1 MKTAQRI
8 GVLLLLTAVSGC
20 GSRKALTRT
29 HYAER
34 DSSMVITQKEMTNT
48 RQCTGKQVEAIET
61 FSEETTLMI
70 RKDTT
75 GLKLTRTVSYR
86 KRQNTKSN
94 RQQEKWQQTDTTQY
108 LRKQIRTEENEK
120 ETQKL
125 SRSATSFIIVLTG
138 VLVLLLLFRRRY
150 HYF

>member
-8 GVLLLLTAVSGC
+8 GVLLLLAAVSGC

-34 DSSMVITQKEMTNT
+34 DSIMAITQKEARNT
-48 RQCTGKQVEAIET
+48 RQCTGKQAEVIET

-75 GLKLTRTVSYR
+75 GLKLTVTSR
-86 KRQNTKSN
+86 KMQYTKSS
-94 RQQEKWQQTDTTQY
+94 RQQEQWQQTDTTQY

-120 ETQKL
+120 ETQK
-125 SRSATSFIIVLTG
+125 RSGSVVPYVIVLAG
-138 VLVLLLLFRRRY
+138 ILLLLLFRRRY
-150 HYF
+150 RYF

>member
-8 GVLLLLTAVSGC
+8 GVLLLLAAVSGC

-34 DSSMVITQKEMTNT
+34 DSIMAITQKEARNT
-48 RQCTGKQVEAIET
+48 RQCTGKQDEVIET

-75 GLKLTRTVSYR
+75 GLKLTRTVTSR
-86 KRQNTKSN
+86 KKQNTKSS
-94 RQQEKWQQTDTTQY
+94 RQQEQWQQTDTTQY

-120 ETQKL
+120 ETQK
-125 SRSATSFIIVLTG
+125 RSGSVVPYVIVLAG
-138 VLVLLLLFRRRY
+138 ILLLLLFRRRY
-150 HYF
+150 RYF

>member
-8 GVLLLLTAVSGC
+8 GVLLLLATVSGC

-34 DSSMVITQKEMTNT
+34 DSIMVTTQKEVTNT
-48 RQCTGKQVEAIET
+48 RQCTGKQAEAIET

-75 GLKLTRTVSYR
+75 GLKLTRTVTSR
-86 KRQNTKSN
+86 KMQNTKSN

-120 ETQKL
+120 ETQKH
-125 SRSATSFIIVLTG
+125 SGSVTSYIIVLTG
-138 VLVLLLLFRRRY
+138 ILLLLLLRRRY
-150 HYF
+150 RYF

>member
-8 GVLLLLTAVSGC
+8 GALLLLAAVSGC
-20 GSRKALTRT
+20 GSRKTLTRT

-34 DSSMVITQKEMTNT
+34 DSIMAITQKEVTNT
-48 RQCTGKQVEAIET
+48 LQCTGKQAEAIET

-75 GLKLTRTVSYR
+75 GLKLTRTVTAR
-86 KRQNTKSN
+86 KMQNTKSS

-120 ETQKL
+120 ETQKR
-125 SRSATSFIIVLTG
+125 SRSATSYIIVLTG
-138 VLVLLLLFRRRY
+138 VLALLLLFRRRY
-150 HYF
+150 RYF